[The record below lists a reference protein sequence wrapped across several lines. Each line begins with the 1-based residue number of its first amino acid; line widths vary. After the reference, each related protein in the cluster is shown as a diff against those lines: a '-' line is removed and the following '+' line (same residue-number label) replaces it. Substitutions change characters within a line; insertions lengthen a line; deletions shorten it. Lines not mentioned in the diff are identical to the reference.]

1 MAYCLSVHKSQG
13 SEFDKVVLVLPEG
26 SELFGRKMLYTAIT
40 RARKSIEI
48 WGNDLILQK
57 TIENVENRLSTVE
70 IRSARFAYLSN
81 QVS

>member
-70 IRSARFAYLSN
+70 IRSALPTYLIK
-81 QVS
+81 